1 MVRICSDSSP
11 MYNTQ
16 QAKEHGYAM
25 APLAVTIGGE
35 TYRELDEIQDAEF
48 LEKIAQG
55 DIPTSSQPALGE
67 VLEMFENCGEE
78 DEILHIAMADGLSGA
93 YQSACTAAH
102 MCGDKNKVTVINSKT
117 LCIPHRYLVE
127 NAVRLAKEG
136 LPCAEIV
143 ARTEKLIETTVSFL
157 IPADFDYLRRGGR
170 LSPLVSYMGQAMRF
184 VPLMNTVEGGRR
196 ISLASVKRSF
206 GHAVDQVVKHFHG
219 MGAGK
224 DWLISVSHA
233 AAPELA
239 KQAQEKLMVA
249 FPAATIEVHA
259 LSPAFITQGGP
270 GCVAIQIIHM

>member
-1 MVRICSDSSP
+1 M
-11 MYNTQ
+11 
-16 QAKEHGYAM
+16 
-25 APLAVTIGGE
+25 
-35 TYRELDEIQDAEF
+35 
-48 LEKIAQG
+48 EKIAQG
-55 DIPTSSQPALGE
+55 NIPTSSQPALGE
-67 VLEMFENCGEE
+67 VLEMFENCGED

-102 MCGDKNKVTVINSKT
+102 MSGKQDKITIINSRT

-136 LPCAEIV
+136 LSRAEIA
-143 ARTEKLIETTVSFL
+143 ARTEKLIETTASFL

-170 LSPLVSYMGQAMRF
+170 LSSLVSYMGQTMRL
-184 VPLMNTVEGGRR
+184 VPLMHTAEGGRR
-196 ISLASVKRSF
+196 ISLSGVKRSF
-206 GHAVDQVVKHFHG
+206 GQAVDQVVKHFHT

-239 KQAQEKLMVA
+239 RQAREKLEAA
-249 FPAATIEVHA
+249 FPTATIEVHA
-259 LSPAFITQGGP
+259 LTPAFITQGGP

>member
-25 APLAVTIGGE
+25 APLSVTIAGE

-102 MCGDKNKVTVINSKT
+102 MCNNKDKVTVINSKT

-136 LPCAEIV
+136 LSCAEI
-143 ARTEKLIETTVSFL
+143 AACTEKLIETTASFL
-157 IPADFDYLRRGGR
+157 IPADFGYLRRGGR

-206 GHAVDQVVKHFHG
+206 GQAIDQVVKHFHG

-239 KQAQEKLMVA
+239 KQAQEKLLAA
-249 FPAATIEVHA
+249 FPTATIEVHT